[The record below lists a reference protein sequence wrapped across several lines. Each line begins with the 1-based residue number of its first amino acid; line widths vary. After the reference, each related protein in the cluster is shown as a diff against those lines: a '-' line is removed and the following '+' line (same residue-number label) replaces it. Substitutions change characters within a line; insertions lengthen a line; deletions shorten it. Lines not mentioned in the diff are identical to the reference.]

1 MCTNADV
8 PVGQR
13 RCSPTPRNGTGV
25 VCVDV
30 DSSRGFQQARVAHVE
45 QTEAVATLRTGR
57 RRRCVRRKLPHP
69 QNFEPR
75 SVTEEL
81 ATRRPGIVHASARC
95 DSYDGRWANRAGFDM
110 EGLCVTGFTTE
121 EGTLD
126 RPAFPPTQSGVLF
139 DQREKSLVQM
149 TSVNVY
155 PF

>member
-1 MCTNADV
+1 MFVWDSAV
-8 PVGQR
+8 VHR
-13 RCSPTPRNGTGV
+13 HRENGTGV

-45 QTEAVATLRTGR
+45 QTEASATLQTGR
-57 RRRCVRRKLPHP
+57 RRRCVRRKLPRP

-75 SVTEEL
+75 SVTRGAGRPPPGHRL
-81 ATRRPGIVHASARC
+81 RFGALLRLRRAV
-95 DSYDGRWANRAGFDM
+95 ANRAGFDM

-139 DQREKSLVQM
+139 DQRQKSLVQM